1 MHKGF
6 RIKYAGGKTDWD
18 DLGPAIVIM
27 AYACAIIVLG
37 VLGVFN

>member
-1 MHKGF
+1 MNKGF
-6 RIKYAGGKTDWD
+6 KVKYSGGRMDWD

-37 VLGVFN
+37 VLGGFK